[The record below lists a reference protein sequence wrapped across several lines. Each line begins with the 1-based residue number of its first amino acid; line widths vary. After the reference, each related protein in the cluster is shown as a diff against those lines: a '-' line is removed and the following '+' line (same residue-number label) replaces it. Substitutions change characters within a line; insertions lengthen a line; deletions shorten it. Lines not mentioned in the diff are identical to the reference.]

1 MASRTLLCVEPEESA
16 VSEIRVVLEP
26 YGFEVTNIPNGE
38 AAIEWA
44 RQNTPDLVIVSV
56 EPRKVGYA
64 VCNKLKRSPEL
75 QNIPLILTS
84 GEETPQTFEQH
95 KKLRSR
101 ADEYILKPFRTEEL
115 LAKVGTLVRLG
126 AQHDR
131 ASDLATAEPDD
142 LPADVDMSMGN
153 ETPGSGSAVAAEL
166 NVGDSDIVSSLAKT
180 PSPISE
186 AEIVATA
193 ANPTLDPMFD
203 QETDAAFA
211 ALQVG
216 PSDSTIPTPVLHRSS
231 NQSGGRSVGI
241 HGWDDEK
248 TSTSFFTD
256 AEYNSEPP
264 TPPPVAPSAEHLSL
278 FANDGDH
285 GSVPTPEEVSVTS
298 ALPVLP
304 DPAAES
310 RIADLTARISTL
322 ENERHGLHGQIDEL
336 KQRLQSQPL
345 SKEREF
351 LTLRETINRKE
362 KDLLDL
368 RDVVDAK
375 DRHILDQKDR
385 VREHERARRD
395 FEERMLDFEKNL
407 MSAQER
413 MAALAHDKDK
423 AVEREKSL
431 KARLDDALAEIQ
443 KTHDE
448 ADALKKRLAHAE
460 ERARADLEKL
470 RIDLEGRLAEAD
482 ERHRDEAARLSDER
496 VEAEED
502 LKSEFEGE
510 IGRLRAA
517 HAAEL
522 ESLTRKLGDE
532 RNSAEERWQA
542 ETAQRRKE
550 HEKALVAAREEQALQ
565 LGAERQA
572 HQAAVEAKEQSHRGE
587 ILGLRRRLE
596 DELSAAEERRQ
607 RELAEA
613 ETRRVAELDAGEQR
627 RRSELQARE
636 EEHHAKLAEMDR
648 RHLDEQTQQGERHRQ
663 EQDQAHARAA
673 RAEGELAA
681 RSEELSE
688 AQRRLLTLAADR
700 DALRDDLRDREVK
713 LGQLR
718 DRTSD
723 LEGKVTEYEGQILR
737 LYEKHRS
744 DEKVVDRA
752 KRALAVALN
761 LLDDRAGNAPAAAAA
776 APVAPSAPLA
786 GSAPAAGAAASA
798 TTAPSM
804 PAVRLA
810 GDEPA

>member
-1 MASRTLLCVEPEESA
+1 MASRTLLCVEPEETA

-44 RQNTPDLVIVSV
+44 RQNVPDLVIVSV

-126 AQHDR
+126 VQH
-131 ASDLATAEPDD
+131 AAGSAEEPDD
-142 LPADVDMSMGN
+142 LPMSADVDLGQ
-153 ETPGSGSAVAAEL
+153 ETPGTGMAIPAEL

-180 PSPISE
+180 PAPVSVDAPL
-186 AEIVATA
+186 

-211 ALQVG
+211 ALQG
-216 PSDSTIPTPVLHRSS
+216 PTDATIPTPVFRREANESPARGMLA
-231 NQSGGRSVGI
+231 
-241 HGWDDEK
+241 WDEEK
-248 TSTSFFTD
+248 TSTNNTSNFFSD
-256 AEYNSEPP
+256 VEYNAQPA
-264 TPPPVAPSAEHLSL
+264 TPPPVAPSVEHLSL
-278 FANDGDH
+278 FAHDGD
-285 GSVPTPEEVSVTS
+285 SVPSPEEVSVTS
-298 ALPVLP
+298 AMPVLS

-310 RIADLTARISTL
+310 RIGDLSARIATL
-322 ENERHGLHGQIDEL
+322 ESERQGLHGQIDEL

-351 LTLRETINRKE
+351 LSLRETINRKE

-375 DRHILDQKDR
+375 DRQILDQKDR

-443 KTHDE
+443 KAHDE
-448 ADALKKRLAHAE
+448 ADALKKRLGQSE
-460 ERARADLEKL
+460 ERARADLDKL
-470 RIDLEGRLAEAD
+470 RIELEGRLAEAD
-482 ERHRDEAARLSDER
+482 ERHRDETARLSDER

-502 LKSEFEGE
+502 LKNELEGE
-510 IGRLRAA
+510 LNRLKAA
-517 HAAEL
+517 HAAEI
-522 ESLTRKLGDE
+522 EALTRRLTDD
-532 RNSAEERWQA
+532 RNAVDDRWQS
-542 ETAQRRKE
+542 ELAQRRKE

-587 ILGLRRRLE
+587 ILALRRRLE

-613 ETRRVAELDAGEQR
+613 ETRRVAELDAAEQR

-636 EEHHAKLAEMDR
+636 EEHHGKLAEMDR

-688 AQRRLLTLAADR
+688 AQRRLLTLTADR

-713 LGQLR
+713 LGQMR
-718 DRTSD
+718 DRATE
-723 LEGKVTEYEGQILR
+723 LEAKATEYEGQILR
-737 LYEKHRS
+737 LYEKLRS

-761 LLDDRAGNAPAAAAA
+761 LLDDRAGNAAAATSTGAPPAAATPPTAT
-776 APVAPSAPLA
+776 PPT
-786 GSAPAAGAAASA
+786 SAPAVQPPAAR
-798 TTAPSM
+798 P
-804 PAVRLA
+804 A

>member
-44 RQNTPDLVIVSV
+44 RQNAPDLVIVSV

-126 AQHDR
+126 GR
-131 ASDLATAEPDD
+131 APAVEAPGLPDD
-142 LPADVDMSMGN
+142 LPVDADVDVSDH
-153 ETPGSGSAVAAEL
+153 ETPGGGANVAAEL

-180 PSPISE
+180 PSPMSE
-186 AEIVATA
+186 SSIP
-193 ANPTLDPMFD
+193 NPTLDPMFD

-211 ALQVG
+211 ALQG
-216 PSDSTIPTPVLHRSS
+216 NPSDASAPTGVFSRAANDSPARGMSA
-231 NQSGGRSVGI
+231 
-241 HGWDDEK
+241 WDDEK
-248 TSTSFFTD
+248 TSTSFFND
-256 AEYNSEPP
+256 AEYNAEPP
-264 TPPPVAPSAEHLSL
+264 TPPPIAPSAEHLSL
-278 FANDGDH
+278 FDSEQGQ
-285 GSVPTPEEVSVTS
+285 VPSPDEVSVTS
-298 ALPVLP
+298 ALPMLP
-304 DPAAES
+304 DTGNDSRVADLSA
-310 RIADLTARISTL
+310 RIATL
-322 ENERHGLHGQIDEL
+322 ESERHGLHGQIDEL
-336 KQRLQSQPL
+336 KLRLQSQPL

-351 LTLRETINRKE
+351 LSLRETINRKE

-407 MSAQER
+407 MAAQER

-423 AVEREKSL
+423 AVEREKAL
-431 KARLDDALAEIQ
+431 KSRLDDALSEIQ
-443 KTHDE
+443 KAHDE
-448 ADALKKRLAHAE
+448 ADGLKKRVAHIE
-460 ERARADLEKL
+460 ERSRAELEKL
-470 RIDLEGRLAEAD
+470 RIELEGRLADAD
-482 ERHRDEAARLSDER
+482 ERHRDETARLSDER
-496 VEAEED
+496 VESEED
-502 LKSEFEGE
+502 LKNEFEGE
-510 IGRLRAA
+510 LARLKAG

-522 ESLTRKLGDE
+522 ESHTRRLGDE
-532 RNSAEERWQA
+532 RNAADDRWQS
-542 ETAQRRKE
+542 EIAQRRKE
-550 HEKALVAAREEQALQ
+550 HEKAMVAAREEQTLQ
-565 LGAERQA
+565 LAAERQA
-572 HQAAVEAKEQSHRGE
+572 HQAAIEAKEQSHRSE

-613 ETRRVAELDAGEQR
+613 ETRRVAELDGAEQR
-627 RRSELQARE
+627 RRAELQARE
-636 EEHHAKLAEMDR
+636 EEHHGKLAEMDR

-663 EQDQAHARAA
+663 EQDQAHARSA

-688 AQRRLLTLAADR
+688 AQRRLLSLTSDR
-700 DALRDDLRDREVK
+700 DGLRDDLRDREVK
-713 LGQLR
+713 LSQLR
-718 DRTSD
+718 DRTTE
-723 LEGKVTEYEGQILR
+723 LESKTTEYEGQILR
-737 LYEKHRS
+737 LYEKLRS

-761 LLDDRAGNAPAAAAA
+761 LLDDRAGNAAGAAQTAPAPPAVPATPAAAA
-776 APVAPSAPLA
+776 P
-786 GSAPAAGAAASA
+786 APARA
-798 TTAPSM
+798 
-804 PAVRLA
+804 A
-810 GDEPA
+810 GDEPG

>member
-126 AQHDR
+126 AQH
-131 ASDLATAEPDD
+131 ASDHASDAALEPDD
-142 LPADVDMSMGN
+142 LPADVDMSMGH
-153 ETPGSGSAVAAEL
+153 ETPGTGSSVSAEL

-180 PSPISE
+180 PSPVSE
-186 AEIVATA
+186 AEIAATA

-216 PSDSTIPTPVLHRSS
+216 PSDSTVPTPVLHRSA
-231 NQSGGRSVGI
+231 NRSGSM
-241 HGWDDEK
+241 HAWDDEK
-248 TSTSFFTD
+248 TSTSFFND
-256 AEYNSEPP
+256 SEYNAEPL
-264 TPPPVAPSAEHLSL
+264 TPPPVAPSPEHLSL
-278 FANDGDH
+278 FANDGDQ
-285 GSVPTPEEVSVTS
+285 GSVPSPEEVSVTS
-298 ALPVLP
+298 ALPMLP

-310 RIADLTARISTL
+310 RVADLTARISTL

-375 DRHILDQKDR
+375 DRQILDQKDR

-448 ADALKKRLAHAE
+448 ADTLKKRVAHAE

-470 RIDLEGRLAEAD
+470 RIDLEGRLAEAE

-502 LKSEFEGE
+502 LKGEFEGE
-510 IGRLRAA
+510 LGRLRAA
-517 HAAEL
+517 QAAEL
-522 ESLTRKLGDE
+522 EGHTRKLTDE
-532 RNSAEERWQA
+532 RNSAEERWQG

-572 HQAAVEAKEQSHRGE
+572 HQAAVEAKEQSHRSE

-613 ETRRVAELDAGEQR
+613 ETRRVAELDGAEQR

-636 EEHHAKLAEMDR
+636 EEHHGKLAEMDR

-688 AQRRLLTLAADR
+688 AQRRLLTLAGDR
-700 DALRDDLRDREVK
+700 DGLRDDLRDREVK
-713 LGQLR
+713 LGQFR
-718 DRTSD
+718 DRTTD
-723 LEGKVTEYEGQILR
+723 LESKVTEYEGQILR
-737 LYEKHRS
+737 LYEKLRS

-761 LLDDRAGNAPAAAAA
+761 LLDDRAGNAPAAAATAPA
-776 APVAPSAPLA
+776 AGTPAATAPAA
-786 GSAPAAGAAASA
+786 AAGAAAGA